1 MGDCPAWTQPTF
13 SNFGGTAAVSQG
25 GTGQTTG
32 AAAFNALSPLTSEG
46 DMPYY
51 HSSTNGRLAVGGANT
66 FLTSNGIDPSW
77 GSLTGVGFG
86 TQTASTFL
94 GAPAGSSGSPSFR
107 ALVAA
112 DLPTITIAG
121 GGTGQTTASA
131 AFNTLS
137 PLSTEGDLLYY
148 HASANTRLA
157 VGGNSQCLLSNGTD
171 PVWGSCSGSSSFA
184 WSSLAVPAANLTL
197 SMSAYT
203 TTFNHT
209 SPVNWTWANTAA
221 ATSGT
226 AQSSPLFNLSGAY
239 WTGSASATDSWS
251 LQDAVS
257 SGTNGNSTLT
267 LAHTGSTG
275 TATLSVPNLT
285 NTSTTQYGVLYGGGS
300 SSPIKSTAAGT
311 SGLPLLGQGSA
322 APTFATLGIAGGGTG
337 QATAGA
343 AFNALSPLTAEGDLH
358 YYHSGSNAR
367 LPVGSTGLC
376 LTSNGADP
384 VWGSCST
391 GSTSATG
398 LGNGTTVIDASLEP
412 GVDFSAKVNAAIAA
426 CSPGPCIFDL
436 RGFSGSQT
444 MSENI
449 SFPQY
454 AEVYMPQAT
463 ITRNAGIQ
471 FLLTSNIHIHG
482 SQVVN
487 GTIIES
493 ANTSTDYSAVFYSS
507 TGVGNI
513 EIDHITI
520 GGTTG
525 SGLRQAVTSVA
536 SSSGG
541 NAVYTGTFPNGGS
554 NAYAGLWFEV
564 KGFPKSSDNEGYFL
578 CTASS
583 TTTLTLANPN
593 ATAET
598 PASDP
603 KPSVDGTYAVQAG
616 GWAIW
621 APFQGARLHDL
632 SVDSDLGIGI
642 APSGCSCYNVLYDLA
657 LNTKHG
663 ALYLGKGSNSGW
675 FGGDIIA
682 TGDDQVNV
690 GFAQATGFGLWI
702 NDSTAIE
709 VNSIEFENTKY
720 TAYLNGHEI
729 VISNLQF
736 ENDYT
741 WGAMGGLAL
750 QVSLPTIHNGSTNIT
765 LDTFNPVLDYN
776 TTPGMSNTYG
786 YNGTRN
792 WSYGSWNINKVSN
805 PKSAM
810 AKVGQGSGSTAIQYW
825 AVPVDWNGSL
835 VDSPTS
841 TVGKGVPISLGTVNN
856 QTLGQYTLALSA
868 AAPSGSNTNYTGTIG
883 NCTSAT
889 ALDGNQFTITG
900 FVNAGNNGTF
910 TVPASGSNCTSTS
923 LTLQNSNGVSEST
936 SASAASDAYDTLS
949 INGQFGVYCYDILK
963 GDTAHYLAL
972 CMNPSPLNNFNDD
985 GTLATVSGYS
995 APSRNTT
1002 GDATLAGA
1010 LSTAENVLD
1019 DGSGNITAAGTITAP
1034 QFCVGSN
1041 CVTSLWSNPLTKL
1054 GDLLY
1059 GGTSGAAT
1067 RLPGN
1072 TTTTPMYLKSLGA
1085 SGAATAPT
1093 LAQVQFTDIAGT
1105 LGIAAGGTGQTSAA
1119 AAFNTLS
1126 PLTTEGDLPYYHA
1139 SSNARLAVGTS
1150 GQCLTSNGTDPAW
1163 GSCGVTGVQV
1173 NGTNTSNQATVNFI
1187 NGTYLTASNPSAGQ
1201 VKFDI
1206 TGLPL
1211 VDIAGGGTGQ
1221 TTSSAAFNALSP
1233 MTTLGDLE
1241 YEGSSGATRLA
1252 GNTTATKNFLISTGT
1267 GSAAAA
1273 PLWGTIATSDLPGS
1287 GVTTVGGVAC
1297 TLGSS
1302 CTMTSLNGVSFP
1314 ASPSTN
1320 TVPVVTS
1327 SNTITYETVPAT
1339 ALPSTLVYTGQ
1350 ANTYSSGDKQT
1361 FGASTSSA
1369 ASFNTPAGT
1378 APTTPAAGDHWYDG
1392 DRIYVKDAE
1401 TNSGVVSS
1409 VPRRFAVT
1417 SAVTA
1422 TSTTPVTVGTF
1433 AVAASK
1439 TYCLMCT
1446 LFMQSNSTSNKPT
1459 MLVTCPSS
1467 PTASQF
1473 GFTYAPSNTTTA
1485 QANAG
1490 CGTAMAP
1497 SSATVTT
1504 SATFLNGLSG
1514 MLQNGTTA
1522 GSLSVQV
1529 ESSGSYNTVIEPGS
1543 YCILY

>member
-1 MGDCPAWTQPTF
+1 MQPSF
-13 SNFGGTAAVSQG
+13 SNFGGTAA
-25 GTGQTTG
+25 
-32 AAAFNALSPLTSEG
+32 
-46 DMPYY
+46 
-51 HSSTNGRLAVGGANT
+51 
-66 FLTSNGIDPSW
+66 
-77 GSLTGVGFG
+77 
-86 TQTASTFL
+86 
-94 GAPAGSSGSPSFR
+94 
-107 ALVAA
+107 
-112 DLPTITIAG
+112 IAQ

-131 AFNTLS
+131 AFSALS

-148 HASANTRLA
+148 HSSASTRLP
-157 VGGNSQCLLSNGTD
+157 VGGNTQCLLSNGTD

-184 WSSLAVPAANLTL
+184 WSSLALPAANLTL

-209 SPVNWTWANTAA
+209 SPINWTWANTTA

-226 AQSSPLFNLSGAY
+226 AQSSPLFNLSGTY

-267 LAHTGSTG
+267 LAHTGSPG
-275 TATLSVPNLT
+275 TATLSVASLT

-300 SSPIKSTAAGT
+300 SAPIKSTAAGT
-311 SGLPLLGQGSA
+311 NGLPLLGQGSA

-337 QATAGA
+337 QTTAGA
-343 AFNALSPLTAEGDLH
+343 AFNALSPLASEGDLH

-367 LPVGSTGLC
+367 LAVGSTGLC
-376 LTSNGADP
+376 LTSNGTDP
-384 VWGSCST
+384 VWASCST

-436 RGFSGSQT
+436 RGFSGNQT

-454 AEVYMPQAT
+454 SEVYMPQAT

-471 FLLTSNIHIHG
+471 FVLAPDVHIHG
-482 SQVVN
+482 SLAVN

-493 ANTSTDYSAVFYSS
+493 ANTTTDYSAVFYSS
-507 TGVGNI
+507 TNI
-513 EIDHITI
+513 TNVELDHITI
-520 GGTTG
+520 GGTTW

-541 NAVYTGTFPNGGS
+541 NAVYTGTFPNGGN

-564 KGFPKSSDNEGYFL
+564 KGFPYQPDNEGYFL
-578 CTASS
+578 CTAST

-593 ATAET
+593 AIAENVEVPATTASGSGGSGVYT
-598 PASDP
+598 GTFSGCTTTSALNRAVHMTGFSNAANNGNFSITSCNTAGTSITTSNTNSVASDAGTVSTDP
-603 KPSVDGTYAVQAG
+603 KPPVDGTYAVQAG

-621 APFQGARLHDL
+621 APLSGARLHDL

-642 APSGCSCYNVLYDLA
+642 APSGCSCYNILYDLA
-657 LNTKHG
+657 LNTRHG

-690 GFAQATGFGLWI
+690 GFVQATGFGLWI
-702 NDSTAIE
+702 NGSTGIE
-709 VNSIEFENTKY
+709 VNSIEIENTKY

-741 WGAMGGLAL
+741 WGATDGLAM

-776 TTPGMSNTYG
+776 ATPAMSNTYG
-786 YNGTRN
+786 YDGTRN

-805 PKSAM
+805 PMSVA

-841 TVGKGVPISLGTVNN
+841 TVGKGLPISLGTVNN

-889 ALDGNQFTITG
+889 ALNGNQFTITG

-936 SASAASDAYDTLS
+936 SASAASDAYNTLA
-949 INGQFGVYCYDILK
+949 INGQIGVYCYDILK

-985 GTLATVSGYS
+985 GTLAMVSGYS
-995 APSRNTT
+995 APSRNAT

-1019 DGSGNITAAGTITAP
+1019 DGSGDITAAGTITAP

-1059 GGTSGAAT
+1059 AGTSGAAT

-1072 TTTTPMYLKSLGA
+1072 TSTTPMYLKSLGA

-1105 LGIAAGGTGQTSAA
+1105 LGLAAGGTGQT
-1119 AAFNTLS
+1119 
-1126 PLTTEGDLPYYHA
+1126 
-1139 SSNARLAVGTS
+1139 
-1150 GQCLTSNGTDPAW
+1150 
-1163 GSCGVTGVQV
+1163 
-1173 NGTNTSNQATVNFI
+1173 
-1187 NGTYLTASNPSAGQ
+1187 TA
-1201 VKFDI
+1201 
-1206 TGLPL
+1206 
-1211 VDIAGGGTGQ
+1211 
-1221 TTSSAAFNALSP
+1221 SAAFNALSP

-1241 YEGSSGATRLA
+1241 YEGSNGAVRLA
-1252 GNTTATKNFLISTGT
+1252 GNTTTTKNFLISTGT

-1273 PLWGTIATSDLPGS
+1273 PLWGSIATSDLPGS
-1287 GVTTVGGVAC
+1287 GVTTVGGVGC
-1297 TLGSS
+1297 TIGNS

-1314 ASPSTN
+1314 ASPSTH

-1327 SNTITYETVPAT
+1327 SNTITYETVPTA
-1339 ALPSTLVYTGQ
+1339 ALPLTLVYTGQ

-1378 APTTPAAGDHWYDG
+1378 APSTPMAGDQWFDG
-1392 DRIYVKDAE
+1392 DRVYVKDAE

-1409 VPRRFAVT
+1409 VPRRFSVT

-1439 TYCLMCT
+1439 TYCLICT

-1473 GFTYAPSNTTTA
+1473 GFTYAPSNTSTA
-1485 QANAG
+1485 QANGG

-1497 SSATVTT
+1497 ATATVTT
-1504 SATFLNGLSG
+1504 STTFLNSLNG

-1529 ESSGSYNTVIEPGS
+1529 ESSGSYNTIVEPGS